1 MYANS
6 ECRGDAL
13 LFSES
18 GARFL
23 ISCSPSNA
31 EAVKKVVAEYSLSIT
46 AEGKVGGT
54 TIEIKDVAS
63 IPAAPAYQ
71 AWFQGLDQLFKD

>member
-1 MYANS
+1 MNAQKGIRN
-6 ECRGDAL
+6 DAL

-31 EAVKKVVAEYSLSIT
+31 EAVKKLVAEHSLSIT
-46 AEGKVGGT
+46 AEGTVGGT
-54 TIEIKDVAS
+54 TIEVKDVAS
-63 IPAAPAYQ
+63 VPAAAAYQ
-71 AWFQGLDQLFKD
+71 AWHQGLDQFFKD